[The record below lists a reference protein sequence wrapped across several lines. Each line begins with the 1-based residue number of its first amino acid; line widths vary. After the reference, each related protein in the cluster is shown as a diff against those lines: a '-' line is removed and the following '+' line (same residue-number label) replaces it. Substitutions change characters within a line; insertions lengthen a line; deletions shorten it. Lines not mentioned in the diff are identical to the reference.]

1 MIQIMAHTPIF
12 RRISDIYAEYFLNYE
27 HSVHIKFVPLQ
38 RQNLTPSD
46 NFGYEKRISKF
57 TETVCQQIKMQ

>member
-46 NFGYEKRISKF
+46 NFG
-57 TETVCQQIKMQ
+57 